1 MPRWLA
7 LWAFLCALAFLQGC
21 AHTPATLTLFEAL
34 SIGKSVDAINLN
46 PKLSYLRVAGSNKVV
61 LMVLGYSEPSD
72 QGNLDTWY
80 SSSGEVLQ
88 LQNGRVLS
96 TVGFQPDWRRVIYKN
111 LPSWQQMA
119 NTDKA
124 EFERVRDQM
133 PAYQFGILENIRL
146 YKIVAPS
153 QSKLKNVSATSL
165 RWFEESVKG
174 TAHGLPSARYGVSY
188 EKDQPV
194 VVYGEQCFSE
204 DVCFSWQKWPAT
216 L

>member
-1 MPRWLA
+1 VWVKVL
-7 LWAFLCALAFLQGC
+7 
-21 AHTPATLTLFEAL
+21 
-34 SIGKSVDAINLN
+34 
-46 PKLSYLRVAGSNKVV
+46 LSYLRVAGPNKVV
-61 LMVLGYSEPSD
+61 LMVLGYSEPSV
-72 QGNLDTWY
+72 QGNLETWY

-88 LQNGRVLS
+88 LQNGRVVS
-96 TVGFQPDWRRVIYKN
+96 TVGFQPDWRKVSYKH

-119 NTDKA
+119 NTDKS

-146 YKIVAPS
+146 YKVAPPT

-174 TAHGLPSARYGVSY
+174 TAHGLPSARYGISY
-188 EKDQPV
+188 ETGQPV

-204 DVCFSWQKWPAT
+204 DVCISWQKWPAS